1 MTAVRVNAT
10 AWPRVNRLTAAMS
23 LQAQGARLL
32 PLHWVREDGTCACGN
47 ADCGSPGK
55 HPIAAAAPRGVHD
68 AVNDA
73 EEIQQWWTVYPQANI
88 GVATGH
94 VFWVLD
100 IDPRAGGDVSLADLE
115 TQHGPLPDTPEWQ
128 TGGGGRHLLF
138 AADAR
143 VRNTTSAVGPGL
155 DTKGLGGYVVAA
167 GSNHVSGGSYEHDAA
182 LHLGEIPLAPAP
194 EWLVARIA
202 TPTRPPD
209 PLPDVVRKGA
219 RNPVLWHEACSL
231 VRRGWQPPEIGA
243 ALQALNRRFEPPA
256 TLDYIEQIAARAHR
270 RYEPAGRIA
279 LAAEAA
285 RHGDLL
291 EPRPAREVHPLT
303 DVGNRNRLVD
313 RHGHRIRYCHGL
325 GQFLVWDGTIWNP
338 EAGEVTELAIETVA
352 AMPETERGMHMVPG
366 RKEGEEEDAL
376 PKWQKASESAARIE
390 AMVNLARSHPALQ
403 VNIDDLD
410 QRAWLLPVR
419 NGTLD
424 LVTGRLIAPDPDHLM
439 TLRVPVTY
447 DPQARCPRY
456 ERFINEVFAAN
467 QRLVRFV
474 QEFIG
479 YCLTG
484 STSEAIMPILYGK
497 GSNGKS
503 VLLDVL
509 AALFGPYAKEAAPT
523 AFIQTRQMDAVRN
536 DLAALRGARFVT
548 AIETNDNVRLDMA
561 TIKRATGGDRITA
574 RFLHKEFFS
583 YTPAFKLV
591 LATNA
596 EPDVP
601 SADHGTWRRL
611 RLLPFEVQFGQP
623 GYPAAENK
631 EQLTRALKDELP
643 GILNWALAGCA
654 RWRTQGLSMP
664 DEVMRAT
671 AEYRDDQ
678 DVIAEFM
685 SECVGEGRRVP
696 RRELYNRYVA
706 WCEANHGRALTTKS
720 FGQRLKAKGVGF
732 SKTNGVAY
740 WDGIVLRSEAQDE
753 RW

>member
-1 MTAVRVNAT
+1 MQ
-10 AWPRVNRLTAAMS
+10 

-32 PLHWVREDGTCACGN
+32 PLHWIRPDGVCSCGK
-47 ADCGSPGK
+47 ASCTSPGK
-55 HPIAAAAPRGVHD
+55 HPIATAAPRGVHD

-73 EEIQQWWTVYPQANI
+73 EEVQQWWTVHPQANI

-94 VFWVLD
+94 PFWVLD
-100 IDPRAGGDVSLADLE
+100 VDPRAGGDVSLADLE
-115 TQHGPLPDTPEWQ
+115 AEHGPLPDTPEWR
-128 TGGGGRHLLF
+128 TGGGGRHVLF
-138 AADAR
+138 TPDAR
-143 VRNTTSAVGPGL
+143 VRNTASAIGPGL
-155 DTKGLGGYVVAA
+155 DSKADGGYVVAA
-167 GSNHVSGGSYEHDAA
+167 GSNHVSGGAYVHDLA
-182 LHLGEIPLAPAP
+182 LELGEIPLATAP
-194 EWLVARIA
+194 EWLIARIA
-202 TPTRPPD
+202 TPTPTRE
-209 PLPDVVRKGA
+209 PLPDVIRKGA
-219 RNPVLWHEACSL
+219 RNPVLWREACTL
-231 VRRGWQPPEIGA
+231 VRRGWQPQEIVA
-243 ALQALNRRFEPPA
+243 ALQAINQRFEPAAP
-256 TLDYIEQIAARAHR
+256 LEYIEKLAIRAHR
-270 RYEPAGRIA
+270 RYEPAGKIA

-285 RHGDLL
+285 RHGDMLA
-291 EPRPAREVHPLT
+291 PRPAREIYPLT

-325 GQFLVWDGTIWNP
+325 SQFLVWDGTVWNP

-352 AMPETERGMHMVPG
+352 AMPETERGMHLVPG

-376 PKWQKASESAARIE
+376 PKWQKTSESAARIE
-390 AMVNLARSHPALQ
+390 AMVNLAKSHPALQ

-410 QRAWLLPVR
+410 QRPWLLPLP

-424 LVTGRLIAPDPDHLM
+424 LVTGRLITPDPDHLM
-439 TLRVPVTY
+439 TLRVPVAY
-447 DPQARCPRY
+447 DPQARCPRF
-456 ERFINEVFAAN
+456 ERFVNELFAGN

-474 QEFIG
+474 QEYVG

-484 STSEAIMPILYGK
+484 STSEAIMLILHGK

-509 AALFGPYAKEAAPT
+509 GALFGPYAKEAAPT

-611 RLLPFEVQFGQP
+611 RLVPFEVQFGQP
-623 GYPAAENK
+623 GYPPAENK
-631 EQLTRALKDELP
+631 EHLTRALLDELP
-643 GILNWALAGCA
+643 GILNWALAGLA
-654 RWRTQGLSMP
+654 RWRQEGLSRP
-664 DEVMRAT
+664 DEVTRAT

-685 SECVGEGRRVP
+685 GECVSEGRRVP

-706 WCEANHGRALTTKS
+706 WCEANNGRALTTKT
-720 FGQRLKAKGVGF
+720 FGQRLKAKGVAF
-732 SKTNGVAY
+732 SKSNGVAY
-740 WDGIVLRSEAQDE
+740 WDGIALRGDAGSE